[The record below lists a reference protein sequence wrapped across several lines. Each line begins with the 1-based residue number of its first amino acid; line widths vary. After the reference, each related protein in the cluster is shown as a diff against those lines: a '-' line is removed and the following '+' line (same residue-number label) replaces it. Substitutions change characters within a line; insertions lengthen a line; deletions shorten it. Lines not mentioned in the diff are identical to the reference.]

1 LSTRTS
7 ILNDRFQ
14 AIGALCERLLHPSAT
29 EEGER
34 ARQKRLLQVLFGAPF
49 VALAAT
55 VQLLG
60 QVGGKP
66 AAITLV
72 PLIFGLTLI
81 APLALIVTGRR
92 RVVEAGGLCI
102 GVLGVAMIIALG
114 GGVGSAFTALAAA
127 LVVEPAWITRERRAM
142 AWGLMA
148 AVLALAISVGFDT
161 AIPSNVEPSAW
172 SWLTPLLYGSVL
184 LMRFPFVQDVTG
196 TERSQAVNVDAIV
209 VATGA
214 TILRLQSNGDVTEAA
229 AQARTALGVEPDILL
244 GSGFFE
250 RVLISDRVAYLSALA
265 DLREGKTVGSLRLR
279 IRVPAEGN
287 SGLGAIYRTFVA
299 DMSAE
304 QGGEIVMVLRD
315 DEIASRLE
323 GSLADARSEVE
334 EAVQL
339 RDQLLASVSHE
350 LRTPLNAIVGF
361 SDVLTNEMFGPF
373 ANDRQ
378 REYVTLINEAS
389 CHLLNV
395 VNAVLDVS
403 KIQAGTYV
411 GDVEEFELAASAKL
425 SMAMVAGEANAKAV
439 NLELDLDERIGT
451 VRCDRRALQQILINL
466 LSNAVKFTPEG
477 TVRLSARKRGQ
488 RLFLTVSDTGIGIAS
503 EDLSRL
509 GKPFTQI
516 KNEHT
521 SKGTG
526 LGLALV
532 NGLVQASGGSVNIES
547 APGAGTKVH
556 VSLPVGEEFSRIC
569 ATPDDSARLQ
579 NALMDGI
586 ERKSGANS
594 SGEWNEIPLRK
605 TA

>member
-1 LSTRTS
+1 MSTRTS